1 MFEILTGA
9 TIPFGRLIAP
19 LGDFVTNEKK
29 SIASGTVLVIRTLID
44 EGPTT
49 EIGSVN
55 GVLSKNPLCPGKNAG
70 LKPARFESNCEASAP
85 AEPMPGSA
93 EIALGTPPI
102 GYINAAVGVT
112 NCNCLGSFSNG
123 SFSLVKTLGIT
134 VESCSEIEPFDLV
147 N

>member
-1 MFEILTGA
+1 MASEIFAILTGA

-19 LGDFVTNEKK
+19 LGDFVTSEKK
-29 SIASGTVLVIRTLID
+29 RVASGSVLVMRTLIE

-55 GVLSKNPLCPGKNAG
+55 GALSKKPLWPGKKAG

-85 AEPMPGSA
+85 AEPIPGSA

-102 GYINAAVGVT
+102 G
-112 NCNCLGSFSNG
+112 
-123 SFSLVKTLGIT
+123 
-134 VESCSEIEPFDLV
+134 
-147 N
+147 